1 MLPKSTK
8 DKKRL
13 AGLPLSGLCHDSGL
27 CRAGCCECPCSL
39 DAAATWEMEIVPDE
53 SDHPGTRSRRIN
65 YRVPTFSVPL
75 SYTKTMRLCEHS
87 AKRTKGLR
95 VSMIGGRAE

>member
-8 DKKRL
+8 DKKQL

-39 DAAATWEMEIVPDE
+39 DAAATWEMEVVPDE
-53 SDHPGTRSRRIN
+53 SDHPGRRSRRIN
-65 YRVPTFSVPL
+65 YRVPTFFVPL
-75 SYTKTMRLCEHS
+75 SLH
-87 AKRTKGLR
+87 
-95 VSMIGGRAE
+95 

>member
-65 YRVPTFSVPL
+65 YRVPTFSVRL
-75 SYTKTMRLCEHS
+75 SLTLERCDY
-87 AKRTKGLR
+87 
-95 VSMIGGRAE
+95 VSTLPSEPKASKSP